1 MESLSNDW
9 YDLASNIGP
18 QLPSLLTSVICLV
31 FVLLRWKRHPKVS
44 LVAALGLVLL
54 ILHTLA
60 FAVADVWLP
69 RYFPAS
75 AEQDTYFLIFG
86 LAGSVSLAIAF
97 SVLLV
102 AIFMDRKT
110 PEPEG

>member
-1 MESLSNDW
+1 MESLSRDW

-18 QLPSLLTSVICLV
+18 QLPSLLTSLICLV
-31 FVLLRWKRHPKVS
+31 VVLIRWKRHPKVS
-44 LVAALGLVLL
+44 LIAALGLVLL

-60 FAVADVWLP
+60 FSVADVWLP
-69 RYFPAS
+69 RFFPAS

-86 LAGSVSLAIAF
+86 LVGSVSLAIAF

-102 AIFMDRKT
+102 AIFMDRKPQET
-110 PEPEG
+110 ET